1 MPETIAGSWHG
12 FDPSGSPCEFIERV
26 AAPIQLPLVPTPSR
40 SETTMSNIPSD
51 KREAAAEGM
60 ANALLHRISPTTKL
74 TDNGNRFRSMSV
86 LEMAREHLQDNG
98 VNVRGLDRMAL
109 AGQAMQSRGM
119 GVSDF
124 SSILANVGNKRMR
137 QAYEENPASYKVW
150 ARRAPNVLNFK
161 PISTVQISAAPEL
174 LQVRE
179 HGEFQYG
186 KMLDNGETYEL
197 LTYGRIV
204 ALTRQAMVND
214 DLRAFDTMLTSFG
227 AAAARLEN
235 RLVYSQLT
243 SNAAMSDGKALF
255 HADHKNLFTGSTS
268 ELQLSSLGL
277 MRSTMR
283 KQKGLQSEDLNISP
297 RYLIVPAELEQI
309 AYQLTSANYVPAR
322 AADVNEFRQG
332 GRSSLEPIVEPLL
345 DSVSSTAW
353 YAAANN
359 SQIDTVEY
367 CYLDGADGPVL
378 ETQNSFNV
386 DAVSMKCRLDF
397 ATKAIDYR
405 GLYKAT
411 GA

>member
-1 MPETIAGSWHG
+1 MTHISTVR
-12 FDPSGSPCEFIERV
+12 D
-26 AAPIQLPLVPTPSR
+26 QQ
-40 SETTMSNIPSD
+40 ETT
-51 KREAAAEGM
+51 AEGM
-60 ANALLHRISPTTKL
+60 ADALLHRMSPTTKL
-74 TDNGNRFRSMSV
+74 SENGRRFRSMSV
-86 LEMAREHLQDNG
+86 LELARELLQG
-98 VNVRGLDRMAL
+98 SGLNVRGMDRMAL

-119 GVSDF
+119 GVADF
-124 SSILANVGNKRMR
+124 SAILANVGNKRMR
-137 QAYEENPASYKVW
+137 LAYEENPSSYKAW
-150 ARRAPNVLNFK
+150 ARRGQDVLDFK
-161 PISTVQISAAPEL
+161 PISTVQMSAAPDL

-186 KMLDNGETYEL
+186 KMLDGGETYEL

-214 DLRAFDTMLTSFG
+214 DLRAFDAMLTSFG

-243 SNAAMSDGKALF
+243 GNAPMSDGKALF
-255 HADHKNLFTGSTS
+255 HADRKNLAIGSTS
-268 ELQLSSLGL
+268 ALQLSSLAL

-283 KQKGLQSEDLNISP
+283 QQRGRQSEELNISP
-297 RYLIVPAELEQI
+297 RFLIVPAALEQD
-309 AYQLTSANYVPAR
+309 AYALTSANYVPAR

-332 GRSSLEPIVEPLL
+332 GRTGLEPIVEPLL
-345 DSVSSTAW
+345 DGVSSSAW

-378 ETQNSFNV
+378 ETKNSFSV

-397 ATKAIDYR
+397 ATKAIDFR
-405 GLYKAT
+405 GLYKAN
-411 GA
+411 GS

>member
-1 MPETIAGSWHG
+1 MTYISTVRDH
-12 FDPSGSPCEFIERV
+12 
-26 AAPIQLPLVPTPSR
+26 L
-40 SETTMSNIPSD
+40 ETT
-51 KREAAAEGM
+51 AEGM
-60 ANALLHRISPTTKL
+60 ADALLHRMCPTTKL
-74 TDNGNRFRSMSV
+74 TDNGRRFRSMSV
-86 LEMAREHLQDNG
+86 LEMARELLQG
-98 VNVRGLDRMAL
+98 GGINVRGLDRMSL
-109 AGQAMQSRGM
+109 ARQAMQSRGM
-119 GVSDF
+119 GTTDF
-124 SSILANVGNKRMR
+124 SSILSNVGNKRMR
-137 QAYEENPASYKVW
+137 LAYEENPASYKVW
-150 ARRAPNVLNFK
+150 ARRAQDVLNFK
-161 PISTVQISAAPEL
+161 PITTVQMSAAPDL

-186 KMLDNGETYEL
+186 KMLDAGETYEL

-214 DLRAFDTMLTSFG
+214 DLRAFDAMLVSFG
-227 AAAARLEN
+227 AASARLEN

-243 SNAAMSDGKALF
+243 GNAPMSDGTPLF
-255 HADHKNLFTGSTS
+255 HADHKNLATGDLS
-268 ELQLSSLGL
+268 ELQLSSLAL
-277 MRSTMR
+277 MRSKMR
-283 KQKGLQSEDLNISP
+283 QQRGLQSEELNISP
-297 RYLIVPAELEQI
+297 RYLIVPASLEQA

-345 DSVSSTAW
+345 DGVSSLAW

-378 ETQNSFNV
+378 ETQNSFSV

-397 ATKAIDYR
+397 ATKAIDFR